1 VPKTAESRPIAD
13 RYKLIRPLG
22 RGGMGVVWL
31 AEDTLLKRRVAV
43 KEIEFPPELEPEDTA
58 SVEARALREAR
69 SAASLNHPR
78 VVTIFDVLHEEDGA
92 FIVMEYVDAT
102 TLSELVKKDGP
113 LPVDRVARLGVEVL
127 EALEVA
133 HARGIVHRDVK
144 PGNIMIA
151 EDGAKL
157 ADFGIASV
165 KDDPKIT
172 STGMVLGSPQFMA
185 PEQAR
190 GTGSDPRTDLW
201 SLGATLYFAVEG
213 ELPFDRGQPIAT
225 LSAVINETPNPMRS
239 AGSLAPVISALL
251 SKEPEARP
259 SGDRLRGM
267 LDEAGAEGVAQPVV
281 GVDTDQNLH
290 PPAQREVVT
299 PPPVPR
305 AEPAPARDSRG
316 GPGWRSTVVVA
327 LIAGLLAFVAGV
339 AIVTWLTG
347 DDASDTTPTQERP
360 RRNDGRDTSGPGGG
374 NGDGGDNGSGNA
386 TTQTGLPSGWTR
398 YVDEESG
405 FEIAIPAKWAI
416 IQDPTDSTSTDFSDE
431 TTGTYLRVDWTE
443 SPGDDPVEAWKTLS
457 QSFAANHSNYEE
469 IQISPTTFKGYNAA
483 IWEFTYSDGGANL
496 HAVDLGFV
504 TENMGFAL
512 FFQTHAANWDASQD
526 LFQQLQDSFQA
537 PQGE

>member
-1 VPKTAESRPIAD
+1 VPKTAESRTIAD

-58 SVEARALREAR
+58 SVKARALREAR

-102 TLSELVKKDGP
+102 TLSELVKKGGP
-113 LPVDRVARLGVEVL
+113 LPVDRVARIGVEVL

-201 SLGATLYFAVEG
+201 SLGATLYLAVEG

-225 LSAVINETPNPMRS
+225 LSAVINENPNPMRS
-239 AGSLAPVISALL
+239 AGSLTPVISALL

-259 SGDRLRGM
+259 AGDELRAM
-267 LDEAGAEGVAQPVV
+267 LEDAAAGPSSRPVV
-281 GVDTDQNLH
+281 GAAPDEALH
-290 PPAQREVVT
+290 PSVQHEVPTPAPT
-299 PPPVPR
+299 PR
-305 AEPAPARDSRG
+305 AEPAPARDRRG
-316 GPGWRSTVVVA
+316 GPGWRSLVVAA

-339 AIVTWLTG
+339 AIVTWLNA
-347 DDASDTTPTQERP
+347 DDAPDTAPTQDRP
-360 RRNDGRDTSGPGGG
+360 RRTEERDTSGPGGG
-374 NGDGGDNGSGNA
+374 NGNEEDNGSGNA
-386 TTQTGLPSGWTR
+386 TAQTGLPSGWTR

-405 FEIAIPAKWAI
+405 FEIAFPAEWAI
-416 IQDPTDSTSTDFSDE
+416 IQDSSDSDSTDFRDE

-443 SPGDDPVEAWKTLS
+443 SPGDDPVEAWENQA
-457 QSFAANHSNYEE
+457 QSFAASHSNYEE
-469 IQISPTTFKGYNAA
+469 IQISPTTFKGYDAA
-483 IWEFTYSDGGANL
+483 IWEFTYSEGGANL
-496 HAVDLGFV
+496 HALDLGFV
-504 TENMGFAL
+504 TDNMGFAL
-512 FFQTHAANWDASQD
+512 FFQTHATSWDASQD
-526 LFQQLQDSFQA
+526 LFQQLQESFQA
-537 PQGE
+537 PPGE

>member
-1 VPKTAESRPIAD
+1 MPKTAESRTIAD

-31 AEDTLLKRRVAV
+31 AEDNLLKRRVAV

-58 SVEARALREAR
+58 SVKARALREAR

-102 TLSELVKKDGP
+102 TLSGLVKRGGP
-113 LPVDRVARLGVEVL
+113 LPVDRVARIGVEVL

-225 LSAVINETPNPMRS
+225 LSAVINETPNSMRS
-239 AGSLAPVISALL
+239 AGSLAPIISALL
-251 SKEPEARP
+251 SKEPDARP
-259 SGDRLRGM
+259 SGDELRAM
-267 LDEAGAEGVAQPVV
+267 LDDAGGPASQPIV
-281 GVDTDQNLH
+281 GGLSDRNLH
-290 PPAQREVVT
+290 PPVPREVAT
-299 PPPVPR
+299 PAPTPR
-305 AEPAPARDSRG
+305 AEPAPAHDRRG
-316 GPGWRSTVVVA
+316 GWRSVLVVA

-339 AIVTWLTG
+339 AIVTWLNN
-347 DDASDTTPTQERP
+347 DDASDATPTEDGP
-360 RRNDGRDTSGPGGG
+360 RRTEERDTSGPGGG
-374 NGDGGDNGSGNA
+374 NGNEEEDGGSGNA
-386 TTQTGLPSGWTR
+386 TGQTGVPSGWTR

-405 FEIAIPAKWAI
+405 FEIAIPSGWAV

-443 SPGDDPVEAWKTLS
+443 SPGDDPVEAWET
-457 QSFAANHSNYEE
+457 QARSFASSHSNYEE
-469 IQISPTTFKGYNAA
+469 VQISPATFKGYDAA
-483 IWEFTYSDGGANL
+483 IWEFTYSEGGADL
-496 HAVDLGFV
+496 HALDLGFV

-512 FFQTHAANWDASQD
+512 FFQTHSANWDASQK
-526 LFQQLQDSFQA
+526 LFQQLRESFRP

>member
-1 VPKTAESRPIAD
+1 VPKTAVSRTIAD

-31 AEDTLLKRRVAV
+31 AEDKLLRRRVAV

-58 SVEARALREAR
+58 SVKARALREAR

-102 TLSELVKKDGP
+102 TLSELVKKEGP
-113 LPVDRVARLGVEVL
+113 LPVDRVARIGAEVL

-190 GTGSDPRTDLW
+190 GAGSDPRTDMW

-225 LSAVINETPNPMRS
+225 LSAVINDHPNPMRS

-259 SGDRLRGM
+259 SGDELRAM
-267 LDEAGAEGVAQPVV
+267 LDDAAAGPALQPAA
-281 GVDTDQNLH
+281 GVDTNRNLDA
-290 PPAQREVVT
+290 PAQPEVPT
-299 PPPVPR
+299 PAPTPR
-305 AEPAPARDSRG
+305 TEAAPARDRGG
-316 GPGWRSTVVVA
+316 GPGWRSVVLVA
-327 LIAGLLAFVAGV
+327 LIAGLLAFGAGV
-339 AIVTWLTG
+339 AIVTWLG
-347 DDASDTTPTQERP
+347 VDDAPDTAPTQDRP
-360 RRNDGRDTSGPGGG
+360 RRTEERDSSGSGRG
-374 NGDGGDNGSGNA
+374 NGHGGDGGSENA
-386 TTQTGLPSGWTR
+386 TAQTDLPSGWTR

-405 FEIAIPAKWAI
+405 FQIAFPAEWAI
-416 IQDPTDSTSTDFSDE
+416 IQDPTDSDSTDFRDE
-431 TTGTYLRVDWTE
+431 STGTYLRVDWTE
-443 SPGDDPVEAWKTLS
+443 SPGDDPVEAWESLS
-457 QSFAANHSNYEE
+457 QSFAASHSNYEE
-469 IQISPTTFKGYNAA
+469 IQISPTTFKGYDAA
-483 IWEFTYSDGGANL
+483 IWEFTYTDGGANL

-512 FFQTHAANWDASQD
+512 FFQTHAANWDESQD
-526 LFQQLQDSFQA
+526 LFQQLQESFKP